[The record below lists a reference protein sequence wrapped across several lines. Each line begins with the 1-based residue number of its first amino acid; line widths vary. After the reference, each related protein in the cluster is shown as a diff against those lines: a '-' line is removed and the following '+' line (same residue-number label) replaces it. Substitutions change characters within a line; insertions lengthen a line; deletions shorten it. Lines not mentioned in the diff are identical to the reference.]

1 MYVRRSAGRV
11 IVGRLVF
18 ESYATHI
25 DRDHIIQAIEALGE
39 YETDGYRH
47 PPPRR
52 FNDVVGYASVPAVD
66 NRPRFWRPVGKPWAQ
81 AGRGEY
87 RRLTPQEYEALTQ
100 GTFPDEGDPGGLV
113 VSSEST
119 PLSDEDKDGLA
130 MGARA
135 SVP

>member
-1 MYVRRSAGRV
+1 MYIRRSAGRV
-11 IVGRLVF
+11 IVGRLLF
-18 ESYATHI
+18 ESCATHI
-25 DRDHIIQAIEALGE
+25 DRDHIVQAIEASGE
-39 YETDGYRH
+39 YETYDGGEYRYS
-47 PPPRR
+47 PGK
-52 FNDVVGYASVPAVD
+52 FNP
-66 NRPRFWRPVGKPWAQ
+66 WRPVGRQWA
-81 AGRGEY
+81 EY